1 MAWRLPARR
10 GIAVAPRGRAQ
21 NLVVNGSIVAK
32 MPVFR
37 LQNVSDA
44 KLPAMKL
51 AHLLVIGSV
60 LLLPLGAQAQWQW
73 IDKDNKKV
81 FSDQPPPIDI
91 PEKNILRKPSTAKRL
106 NFSTPSAEA
115 PADASAP
122 AAPAPVAAAKPTGVD
137 KELEEKT
144 RKAEEAE
151 KAKQA
156 AEAQK
161 IAQAKAENCKRAREG
176 KATMDSG
183 IRVARVNAQGE
194 REIMDD
200 DARATEQKRLQ
211 SVIDADCK

>member
-1 MAWRLPARR
+1 
-10 GIAVAPRGRAQ
+10 
-21 NLVVNGSIVAK
+21 
-32 MPVFR
+32 
-37 LQNVSDA
+37 
-44 KLPAMKL
+44 MKL

-60 LLLPLGAQAQWQW
+60 FLLPLGAQAQWQW

-91 PEKNILRKPSTAKRL
+91 PEKNILRRPSTAKRL
-106 NFSTPSAEA
+106 NFSTPAAEGAAKDA
-115 PADASAP
+115 PAS
-122 AAPAPVAAAKPTGVD
+122 PAPTTAAAKPSGVD
-137 KELEEKT
+137 KELEEKA

-161 IAQAKAENCKRAREG
+161 AAQAKADNCKRAREG

-183 IRVARVNAQGE
+183 IRLARVNAQGE

-200 DARATEQKRLQ
+200 DARAAEQKRLQ
-211 SVIDADCK
+211 TMIDSDCK